1 MLLSISLTS
10 GLRDS
15 RVLISASALNL
26 LCYVIPTEDY
36 EENLIQRVGKTSI
49 LIAFAGNVDTV
60 L

>member
-36 EENLIQRVGKTSI
+36 EENL
-49 LIAFAGNVDTV
+49 V
-60 L
+60 LYMKLEKQVF